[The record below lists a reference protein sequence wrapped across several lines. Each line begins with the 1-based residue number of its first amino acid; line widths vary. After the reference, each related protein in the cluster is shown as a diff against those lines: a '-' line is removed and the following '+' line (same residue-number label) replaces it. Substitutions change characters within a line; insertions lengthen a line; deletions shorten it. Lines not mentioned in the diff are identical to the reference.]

1 MTPVKIRGRRR
12 QKARLRA
19 QREERERFAATD
31 DLDKISSTS
40 ASEATYVQSKLES
53 LPTEIIESIFLYSRN
68 LNLPRASLALG
79 EILSSSGF
87 KHVVLRA
94 WLTDPYLDDNRNEDE
109 AREDGKLQ
117 SGLLRC
123 RWVDEAMFRHVL
135 HDVRISKLT
144 AFFQNPSPSSMSRVT
159 DAAPSNALLGPGCPI
174 ADTSTKTI
182 TAFVENLQDNGNIHK
197 MKWEWVSHSNEKF
210 SLVMPDY
217 PGRIWLERFDVPDDE
232 HPSSAEF
239 ICDFEVADGCE
250 IPIKVLYGPWSQSK
264 LKFLHA
270 LMNASAV
277 LDWETSSNGEM
288 AARSL
293 EEAILQEDMPVL
305 EVFLR
310 KQRLDSLNS
319 PSEIYSWPFHIS
331 VPIRHK
337 YLRLAILEGNCNP
350 EIVSM
355 LLYRGRFNDLR
366 LDDSDIVEW
375 ATARNLQGDKRA
387 AWLLEEIERRIEM
400 EDVSGTSST
409 YSISP

>member
-1 MTPVKIRGRRR
+1 FWRQDTVCALLNVEMEVEVEVEVWLLTSSSCQSVWMRDPLMHRLERRTNLPPERMTPVKIRGRRG

-40 ASEATYVQSKLES
+40 ASDATYVQSKLES

-68 LNLPRASLALG
+68 LDLPRASLALG

-123 RWVDEAMFRHVL
+123 RWVDEAMFTHVL

-197 MKWEWVSHSNEKF
+197 RKW
-210 SLVMPDY
+210 
-217 PGRIWLERFDVPDDE
+217 
-232 HPSSAEF
+232 
-239 ICDFEVADGCE
+239 
-250 IPIKVLYGPWSQSK
+250 
-264 LKFLHA
+264 
-270 LMNASAV
+270 
-277 LDWETSSNGEM
+277 DW
-288 AARSL
+288 
-293 EEAILQEDMPVL
+293 
-305 EVFLR
+305 
-310 KQRLDSLNS
+310 
-319 PSEIYSWPFHIS
+319 
-331 VPIRHK
+331 
-337 YLRLAILEGNCNP
+337 
-350 EIVSM
+350 
-355 LLYRGRFNDLR
+355 
-366 LDDSDIVEW
+366 
-375 ATARNLQGDKRA
+375 
-387 AWLLEEIERRIEM
+387 
-400 EDVSGTSST
+400 
-409 YSISP
+409 